1 MFHIIP
7 KQVQDRMSYLEAIDA
22 KDRVDGTER
31 LKRLRQI
38 TPNTGKFIALLAS
51 IAPAGNLI
59 EIGTSAGYSTL
70 WISLACMEKE
80 TKITT
85 FEILDEKYSI
95 AQETFSAANVSS
107 HVNLIKGD
115 ACKLLKDINDISF
128 CFLDAGKEIYDKCYD
143 IVIPKMV
150 TGGILVA
157 DNAINKREIL
167 QPMLDKALNDQ
178 RVDALIVPIG
188 KGELVCKKL

>member
-1 MFHIIP
+1 
-7 KQVQDRMSYLEAIDA
+7 
-22 KDRVDGTER
+22 
-31 LKRLRQI
+31 
-38 TPNTGKFIALLAS
+38 
-51 IAPAGNLI
+51 
-59 EIGTSAGYSTL
+59 
-70 WISLACMEKE
+70 MEKG

-85 FEILDEKYSI
+85 FEILDEKHSI
-95 AQETFSAANVSS
+95 AQETFSVAGVSS

-115 ACKLLKDINDISF
+115 ACKFLKDINDISF
-128 CFLDAGKEIYDKCYD
+128 CFLDAEKEIYDKCYD

-157 DNAINKREIL
+157 DNAINHREAL